1 MTLEGDEAPKRN
13 EKTTAFLR
21 KGRSFFC
28 ENEGGNVKNATLS
41 LENLHIS
48 KDNCNFAAIKE

>member
-1 MTLEGDEAPKRN
+1 MGARSHQGRN

>member
-1 MTLEGDEAPKRN
+1 MGARSHQGRK

-21 KGRSFFC
+21 KGRSFC
-28 ENEGGNVKNATLS
+28 ENEGENVKNTTLS